1 MAAGSAFRPLCV
13 VLTVSAVALG
23 LGTARMVGA
32 QAFNYP
38 SLQLPRASTR
48 DYTAALTGGTGTT
61 AIFQWREGWKAGRH
75 WQLDAGVADRKG
87 SGTLLLFAGGSVGQ
101 ELVKSTAEQP
111 LDMLMTVGAGAS
123 FATGGSLV
131 RLPVGVSLGHT
142 FELDQGMSLT
152 PYLHPRASIDL
163 CGSCGARSNSRTEL
177 SLNFDLGVNWQV
189 SRELAV
195 RLAGA
200 FSGSDLVG
208 TDDTFAVG
216 LNWTP
221 RPLVRVRPQ

>member
-1 MAAGSAFRPLCV
+1 MAARPAFSPMLV
-13 VLTVSAVALG
+13 ALTVSSVAFG
-23 LGTARMVGA
+23 LGPARPAGA

-38 SLQLPRASTR
+38 SLQLPTASTR

-75 WQLDAGVADRKG
+75 WQLDAGMADRKG

-101 ELVKSTAEQP
+101 ELITATAEQP
-111 LDMLMTVGAGAS
+111 LDMLLTAGAGAS
-123 FATGGSLV
+123 FAKGGTLV

-142 FELDQGMSLT
+142 FALDQGMSLT
-152 PYLHPRASIDL
+152 PYLHPRASIDV
-163 CGSCGARSNSRTEL
+163 CGSCGARSNSRSEL

-221 RPLVRVRPQ
+221 RPLVKLRP